1 MITIDN
7 VYKSFGTVVALDGL
21 RFTAHDGCIT
31 GLLGPNGAG
40 KTTALRILFG
50 LLRADRGGVAID
62 ELDPARDPIAARQRL
77 GIVTDQVGLYP
88 RLTTREHLDYFGRLH
103 GMTAADLTRATPDI
117 VALVGL
123 EDIIDRR
130 TAGFSQGQR
139 MKVALARALLHRP
152 RNLLLDEPSRGLDV
166 VSARALRAAL
176 ARLRDE
182 GCCIVLASHVM
193 QEVTQLCDDVV
204 VIAQGRDV
212 ARGSAAELCART
224 GTSHL
229 EDAFVAL
236 TGTAEGIAA

>member
-1 MITIDN
+1 MILLDS
-7 VYKSFGTVVALDGL
+7 VYKSFGNVAALAGLQFSAADG
-21 RFTAHDGCIT
+21 RIT

-50 LLRADRGGVAID
+50 LLKADRGHAAVD
-62 ELDPARDPIAARQRL
+62 ELDPARDPLAARSRL

-103 GMTAADLTRATPDI
+103 GLGSRAVATAIEETIAM
-117 VALVGL
+117 VGL
-123 EDIIDRR
+123 HDIIDRR
-130 TAGFSQGQR
+130 AAGFSQGQR

-166 VSARALRAAL
+166 VSARALRSTLLAL
-176 ARLRDE
+176 RER

-193 QEVTQLCDDVV
+193 QEVNQLCDEVV
-204 VIAQGRDV
+204 VIARGRSV
-212 ARGSAAELCART
+212 ARGSAADLCART
-224 GTSHL
+224 GMQQL

-236 TGTAEGIAA
+236 TGIEEGIAA

>member
-1 MITIDN
+1 MITIEN
-7 VYKSFGTVVALDGL
+7 VHKSFGSFDALNGL
-21 RFTAHDGCIT
+21 QFAARDGCIT

-50 LLRADRGGVAID
+50 LLRADRGSVAVD
-62 ELDPARDPIAARQRL
+62 EVDPARDPLAARRRL

-88 RLTTREHLDYFGRLH
+88 RLTTREHLAYFGRLH
-103 GMTAADLTRATPDI
+103 DMNTATLARAIPDI

-130 TAGFSQGQR
+130 AAGFSQGQR

-166 VSARALRAAL
+166 VSARALRSAL
-176 ARLRDE
+176 ARLRDQ

-193 QEVTQLCDDVV
+193 QEVTQLCDEVA
-204 VIAQGRDV
+204 VIARGRSV
-212 ARGSAAELCART
+212 ASGNAAELCART
-224 GTSHL
+224 GTRNL